1 MQFDLPKPLSYR
13 RTHIQLQQKSCSR
26 VGRPHHS
33 LTAASRQSTAHEAVV
48 ESQDSFE
55 SKPQPADLESD
66 HELGSFRELT
76 RRDLIK
82 GLVAGTVATSAP
94 ACLPARQA
102 PVAEALPVT
111 SKLPPIGQAAP
122 GTYNLGVAAVR
133 DPGLYRLV
141 HYQPFMCALPIAN
154 PWCSQG
160 NGNRPSC

>member
-1 MQFDLPKPLSYR
+1 MQSDLPKLSYR
-13 RTHIQLQQKSCSR
+13 PTHIQLQQKRRSH
-26 VGRPHHS
+26 VGRPHHG

-48 ESQDSFE
+48 GLQDSFKP
-55 SKPQPADLESD
+55 KPQPADLKSD
-66 HELGSFRELT
+66 HELDSFRELT

-94 ACLPARQA
+94 AYLPTHQA
-102 PVAEALPVT
+102 PVAEALPIT

-141 HYQPFMCALPIAN
+141 HYIH
-154 PWCSQG
+154 
-160 NGNRPSC
+160 SCVHYL

>member
-1 MQFDLPKPLSYR
+1 MQLDLPKLLSCR
-13 RTHIQLQQKSCSR
+13 PTHIQLQQKTCSH

-48 ESQDSFE
+48 ESQDNFE

-66 HELGSFRELT
+66 HELDLFRELT
-76 RRDLIK
+76 RRDLIR

-94 ACLPARQA
+94 AYLPTRQA
-102 PVAEALPVT
+102 PVAEALPIT
-111 SKLPPIGQAAP
+111 STLPPIGQAAP

-141 HYQPFMCALPIAN
+141 QYHPFMCALPVAN
-154 PWCSQG
+154 PWCLQG
-160 NGNRPSC
+160 NGN